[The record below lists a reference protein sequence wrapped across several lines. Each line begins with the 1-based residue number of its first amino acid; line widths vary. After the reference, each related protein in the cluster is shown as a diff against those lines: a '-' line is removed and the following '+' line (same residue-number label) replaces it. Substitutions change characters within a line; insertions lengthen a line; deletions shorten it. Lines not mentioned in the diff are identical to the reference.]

1 MGGNFKAHEVKVLN
15 PLIADCVYLE
25 LSEKDALK
33 YIEVRL
39 GRKISPETYYRRKE
53 LVDTGEYAKD
63 WLNQFTKIGFIVS
76 HQEQLQIL
84 QTLQKNTF
92 RDYMI
97 EYNKPPEKR
106 NEAKVQQLAYQIR
119 ENVKLIEEVSLGTP
133 VLAQLKA
140 KLEHAESISETQ

>member
-1 MGGNFKAHEVKVLN
+1 MGGKFKAHETKVLN
-15 PLIADCVYLE
+15 PLVADCVYLE
-25 LSEKDALK
+25 LSERDALK

-39 GRKISPETYYRRKE
+39 GRKISKDAYYKRKK
-53 LVDTGEYAKD
+53 LVDTGEYARD
-63 WLNQFTKIGFIVS
+63 WMNQFTKIGFIVS
-76 HQEQLQIL
+76 HQEQLSIL

-92 RDYMI
+92 RDYLD
-97 EYNKPPEKR
+97 EYEKAPEKR

-140 KLEHAESISETQ
+140 KLEHAESISTTQ